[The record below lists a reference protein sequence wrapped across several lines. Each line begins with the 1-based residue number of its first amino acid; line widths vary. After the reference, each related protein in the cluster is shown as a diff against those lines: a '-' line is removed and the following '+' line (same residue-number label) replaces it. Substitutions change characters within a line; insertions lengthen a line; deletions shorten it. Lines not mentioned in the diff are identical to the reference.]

1 MRALSPVPLLL
12 AAIQLATL
20 TAPSVAS
27 AQAAGNPTTA
37 QAREVSKGLTVLGI
51 FLVPVG
57 VVAMLYGAAVVA
69 MGALTQNGGSDPS
82 ASTSNT
88 GAVPGGTAIALGAL
102 AVIGGIVL
110 IATNSTSA
118 STPATQQPVGVQ
130 TGLLVPTWRDAK
142 PEERALPPTVGLPLW
157 MGRF

>member
-1 MRALSPVPLLL
+1 MRALPPIPLLL

-20 TAPSVAS
+20 TAPSLAS

-37 QAREVSKGLTVLGI
+37 QPSAASKGLTVLGI
-51 FLVPVG
+51 VLVPLG

-69 MGALTQNGGSDPS
+69 LGALTQNGGSDPS
-82 ASTSNT
+82 APTSNT

-118 STPATQQPVGVQ
+118 STPVTPPPVRVQ
-130 TGLLVPTWRDAK
+130 TGLLVPTWRDVK
-142 PEERALPPTVGLPLW
+142 PEERALPPAVGLPLW
-157 MGRF
+157 TGRF